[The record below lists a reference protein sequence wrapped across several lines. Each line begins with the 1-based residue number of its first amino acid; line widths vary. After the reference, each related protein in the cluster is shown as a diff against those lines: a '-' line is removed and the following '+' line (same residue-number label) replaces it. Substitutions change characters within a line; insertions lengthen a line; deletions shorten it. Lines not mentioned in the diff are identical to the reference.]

1 MILNVLYPCLLST
14 DDDRAGGVM
23 DNVVTDA
30 THDRPPDFA
39 EAARSYDD

>member
-1 MILNVLYPCLLST
+1 MTLNVLYPRLLST

-23 DNVVTDA
+23 HNVVTHA

-39 EAARSYDD
+39 EAARPDDD